1 MIVFILLYTVR
12 FLVQYLS
19 AVFWK
24 VLLGIFIMAVLKLE
38 KDNES
43 QEIEFEL
50 DYLASL
56 TTRQRF
62 QMMQQK
68 SLEMALLLRRN
79 GRRKSTQV
87 IKRT

>member
-1 MIVFILLYTVR
+1 
-12 FLVQYLS
+12 
-19 AVFWK
+19 
-24 VLLGIFIMAVLKLE
+24 MAVLKLE
-38 KDNES
+38 KDNER

-62 QMMQQK
+62 QMMVQK
-68 SLEMALLLRRN
+68 SREMALLVKRN

-87 IKRT
+87 VKRT